1 MSKAAR
7 SKTEKSTCRGQISV
21 QSQHGAFS
29 ACYIWEIQ
37 YHAARA
43 RVRPHAARTFAQH
56 PRMDVCT
63 PWACSCAV
71 FSTAQLQPHS
81 YRAQEGRRHP
91 QSNQGPTQL
100 LIIVTMPKMCPVS
113 NRIRSRTPSD
123 HHTCENQRVSRAM
136 MKRCLLSNLSNLTRR
151 CPTTL
156 QVLVKPVTY
165 LYHSMRSDATSSLMC
180 MRRRYFEAV
189 RSHSGMTHKSAPLAA
204 LHGRR

>member
-1 MSKAAR
+1 MKN
-7 SKTEKSTCRGQISV
+7 STCRGQISV

-29 ACYIWEIQ
+29 ACHLREIQ

-91 QSNQGPTQL
+91 QSNQGPTRL

-123 HHTCENQRVSRAM
+123 QHTCENQRVSRAM
-136 MKRCLLSNLSNLTRR
+136 IKRCLLSNLSNLTRQR
-151 CPTTL
+151 PATL
-156 QVLVKPVTY
+156 QMLGKPVTY
-165 LYHSMRSDATSSLMC
+165 SHNRMRSDAISSLMC
-180 MRRRYFEAV
+180 MPNANFEAM
-189 RSHSGMTHKSAPLAA
+189 RSHSGMAGKSDPLSA